1 MARKQH
7 RRDYD
12 ARARKEAAAHTRS
25 HVLDAA
31 TKLFL
36 RDGYAATTVAKIA
49 KVARVSVETIYKGF
63 GGKPGLVRGMWERA
77 LVGAGSVPAPQRSD
91 ELQARATD
99 PRSLLRAWSRLSA
112 EVAPLAAP
120 VLLLI
125 RDAAAHDPE
134 MAKLQAEADRARLAR
149 MADNTRTLEKFDVD
163 AARARD
169 VLWLATSPELYELV
183 VLRRGWSVDRYS
195 ELLHQLMVGAL
206 L

>member
-1 MARKQH
+1 MPRKQH

-12 ARARKEAAAHTRS
+12 ASARKEAAAHTRS
-25 HVLDAA
+25 QVLDAA

-36 RDGYAATTVAKIA
+36 REGYAATTVAKIA
-49 KVARVSVETIYKGF
+49 KTARVSVETIYKAF
-63 GGKPGLVRGMWERA
+63 GGKPGLVRAMWERA
-77 LVGAGSVPAPQRSD
+77 LAGAESVPAPRRSD

-112 EVAPLAAP
+112 EVAPLASP
-120 VLLLI
+120 ILLLI

-134 MAKLQAEADRARLAR
+134 MAELRAEADRARLAR
-149 MADNTRTLEKFDVD
+149 MADNARTLEKFDVD
-163 AARARD
+163 PARARD

-195 ELLHQLMVGAL
+195 QLLHQLMVGAL